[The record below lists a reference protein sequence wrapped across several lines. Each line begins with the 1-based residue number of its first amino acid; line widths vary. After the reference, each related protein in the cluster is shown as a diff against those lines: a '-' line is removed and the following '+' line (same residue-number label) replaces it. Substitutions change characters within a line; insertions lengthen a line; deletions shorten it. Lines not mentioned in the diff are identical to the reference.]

1 MSANINFEASNDYQP
16 AGVRFN
22 LSLKSGGNGNAAFA
36 VTVDDLSSGKQD
48 RFQPQGLSCSP

>member
-36 VTVDDLSSGKQD
+36 VTVDDLSSGT
-48 RFQPQGLSCSP
+48 G